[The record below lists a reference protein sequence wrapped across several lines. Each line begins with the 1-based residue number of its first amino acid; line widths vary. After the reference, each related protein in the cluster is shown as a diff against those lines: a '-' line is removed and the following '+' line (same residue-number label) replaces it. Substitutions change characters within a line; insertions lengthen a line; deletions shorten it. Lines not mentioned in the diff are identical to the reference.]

1 MTERL
6 SCEVVTVERVVF
18 RGEANM
24 VIAPGVVGQM
34 GILPRHA
41 PLLAA
46 LQEGELIIRGA
57 GGVAEEDISMAIGG
71 GFIEVL
77 DNRVTVLADSAER
90 ADEIDLDRAAAARQ
104 RALDR
109 LKSLDSR
116 ERPDLASVEAALRR
130 SNVRLKVAKRRRSRR
145 VQGPDGGGTPNG
157 VA

>member
-1 MTERL
+1 MAQKL

-24 VIAPGVVGQM
+24 VIAPGVMGQM

-46 LQEGELIIRGA
+46 LQEGELIIRGV

-90 ADEIDLDRAAAARQ
+90 ADEIDLDRAAAAR
-104 RALDR
+104 RAALDR
-109 LKSLDSR
+109 LRSPDSR

-130 SNVRLKVAKRRRSRR
+130 SNARLKVAKRRHSRR
-145 VQGPDGGGTPNG
+145 VQGPDGGGTPGG

>member
-1 MTERL
+1 
-6 SCEVVTVERVVF
+6 
-18 RGEANM
+18 
-24 VIAPGVVGQM
+24 
-34 GILPRHA
+34 
-41 PLLAA
+41 
-46 LQEGELIIRGA
+46 
-57 GGVAEEDISMAIGG
+57 MAIGG

-109 LKSLDSR
+109 LHSPDSR

-145 VQGPDGGGTPNG
+145 VQGPDGGGTPGG